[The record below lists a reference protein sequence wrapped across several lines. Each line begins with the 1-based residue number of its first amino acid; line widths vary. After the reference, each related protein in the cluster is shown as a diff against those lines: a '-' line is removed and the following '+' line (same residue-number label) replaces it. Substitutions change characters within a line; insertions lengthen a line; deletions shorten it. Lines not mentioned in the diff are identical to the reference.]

1 MSSLQASDAPDIVHK
16 VASEAEIRSPRRG
29 QRALA
34 RDPAN
39 VHERPQSQLVD
50 DIDRAII
57 RLLQKDGRASNTEIG
72 RALGLT
78 ETTIRKR
85 VARLV
90 NEDLISI
97 VAVPTPQAVGMTTSA
112 IIGISVQLQH
122 LHDVSDQLVAQP
134 EVRYVGASTGRY
146 DLIIEAF
153 FADHEHLLRFVSTE
167 LGAMPGITAAETS
180 LILKVA
186 KFSYEW
192 EIQ

>member
-1 MSSLQASDAPDIVHK
+1 MAELRTSSGPNEATIQAECLSSRNH
-16 VASEAEIRSPRRG
+16 S
-29 QRALA
+29 
-34 RDPAN
+34 
-39 VHERPQSQLVD
+39 HLVD

-57 RLLQKDGRASNTEIG
+57 KRLQKDGRASNTEIG
-72 RALGLT
+72 RELGLT

-90 NEDLISI
+90 NENLISI
-97 VAVPTPQAVGMTTSA
+97 VAVPTPQAIGLTTSA

-122 LHDVSDQLVAQP
+122 LHEVSDALVSMP
-134 EVRYVGASTGRY
+134 EVRYVGASAGRY

-153 FADHEHLLRFVSTE
+153 FADNEHVLEFVSRG
-167 LGAMPGITAAETS
+167 LGSLPGVTAVESS

-192 EIQ
+192 EIP

>member
-1 MSSLQASDAPDIVHK
+1 MSTT
-16 VASEAEIRSPRRG
+16 EIRPNTRRG
-29 QRALA
+29 QQGGGDGGRAS
-34 RDPAN
+34 
-39 VHERPQSQLVD
+39 ERGASPLLD

-57 RLLQKDGRASNTEIG
+57 RLLQKDGRMSNTEIG
-72 RALGLT
+72 RELGLT

-90 NEDLISI
+90 GEDLISI

-122 LHDVSDQLVAQP
+122 LHDVSDRLVALP

-153 FADHEHLLRFVSTE
+153 FADQEHLLQFVSSE
-167 LGAMPGITAAETS
+167 LGAMPGITDAETS
-180 LILKVA
+180 LILKVT

-192 EIQ
+192 EIA

>member
-1 MSSLQASDAPDIVHK
+1 MSSLRPKKGSDIVRK
-16 VASEAEIRSPRRG
+16 SVSTTGIRTSSSDGSPP
-29 QRALA
+29 A
-34 RDPAN
+34 RVGEPAP
-39 VHERPQSQLVD
+39 ERSQCTPLD
-50 DIDRAII
+50 ETDRAIV
-57 RLLQKDGRASNTEIG
+57 RFLQRDGRASNTEIG
-72 RALGLT
+72 RELGLT

-90 NEDLISI
+90 GESLISI

-122 LHDVSDQLVAQP
+122 LHAVSDQLCARP

-153 FADHEHLLRFVSTE
+153 FSDQEHLLEFVSTQ
-167 LGAMPGITAAETS
+167 LGGMSGITAVETS
-180 LILKVA
+180 LILKVT

-192 EIQ
+192 EIP

>member
-1 MSSLQASDAPDIVHK
+1 MSSLKRTKRSDIVPK
-16 VASEAEIRSPRRG
+16 TLAVPEIRTASPR
-29 QRALA
+29 QRAGGRHSETPPL
-34 RDPAN
+34 D
-39 VHERPQSQLVD
+39 EVD
-50 DIDRAII
+50 REIVRF
-57 RLLQKDGRASNTEIG
+57 LQGDGRASNTEIG

-90 NEDLISI
+90 GEGLISI
-97 VAVPTPQAVGMTTSA
+97 VAVPTPHAVGMTTSA

-122 LHDVSDQLVAQP
+122 IHAVSDQLVSLP

-146 DLIIEAF
+146 ELIIEAF
-153 FADHEHLLRFVSTE
+153 FSDHEHLLQFVSEE
-167 LGAMPGITAAETS
+167 LGGMPGVTAVETS

-192 EIQ
+192 EIP

>member
-1 MSSLQASDAPDIVHK
+1 MTELRTCSRGNGAAAPGERAGGDAERSSTREYS
-16 VASEAEIRSPRRG
+16 R
-29 QRALA
+29 
-34 RDPAN
+34 
-39 VHERPQSQLVD
+39 LVD

-57 RLLQKDGRASNTEIG
+57 KRLQKDGRASNTEIG
-72 RALGLT
+72 RELGLT

-90 NEDLISI
+90 SEGLVSI
-97 VAVPTPQAVGMTTSA
+97 VAVPTPAAVGLTTSA

-122 LHDVSDQLVAQP
+122 LHEVSDALVSMP

-146 DLIIEAF
+146 DVIIEAF
-153 FADHEHLLRFVSTE
+153 FVDHEHVLEFVSRG
-167 LGAMPGITAAETS
+167 LGSLPGVTAIETS

-192 EIQ
+192 EIP